1 MRLYDISLDE
11 SFDSDV
17 AGKITRATNNL
28 FTTEATIGDR
38 RIIFNSS
45 AYERGDN
52 DTVWEI
58 EFTEKKPGNTT
69 YGKTGSGGEMQV
81 FSFVINSIKEL
92 ISRYNPA
99 EIEFG
104 SHKADGNRSALYQR
118 MINRIKIP
126 GYHAADTVSGEH
138 TDIFRI
144 VRDK

>member
-1 MRLYDISLDE
+1 MRLYDINLDE

-17 AGKITRATNNL
+17 AGKITRATSNT

-38 RIIFNSS
+38 RIIFNAL
-45 AYERGDN
+45 AYSRGEN

-58 EFTEKKPGNTT
+58 EFTEKKPGNIT
-69 YGKTGSGGEMQV
+69 YGKSGSGNEMQV
-81 FSFVINSIKEL
+81 FSFVINSAKEL
-92 ISRYNPA
+92 ISRYSPA

-118 MINRIKIP
+118 LINRVKMP
-126 GYHAADTVSGEH
+126 GYHVADTTSDTH
-138 TDIFRI
+138 TDVFRI